1 MTIPNKIIPYE
12 ESVIFYFPR
21 ILCIMEK
28 QRVIS
33 PLELYK
39 KVKKDIP
46 NVAFYMEILDC
57 LFALG
62 KINLDEERELLTY
75 VV

>member
-12 ESVIFYFPR
+12 ESVLYYIPKV
-21 ILCIMEK
+21 LVVMEK
-28 QRVIS
+28 QIVIS
-33 PLELYK
+33 PMELYK
-39 KVKKDIP
+39 KVRKDIP
-46 NVAFYMEILDC
+46 NLAFYIEILDC

-62 KINLDEERELLTY
+62 KINLNEERGLLTY